1 MLNKF
6 LKLNVNMGMAMKN
19 VKREELN
26 AKIVSAVF
34 NTIVKK
40 RIANTYTFSNFD
52 INKFFL
58 LLLKG
63 IYTYE

>member
-26 AKIVSAVF
+26 TKIVSAVF

-40 RIANTYTFSNFD
+40 RIANIYIFSNFD
-52 INKFFL
+52 INKLFL